1 MIGKY
6 RAGVVPDADPAPEIA
21 MQFDGLAATV
31 RQRIDRVEV
40 SAALE
45 DVWERVRALNRFVT
59 ESEPWRLAKDEAA
72 AVELDVVLYTLAEG
86 LRVVSVLLHPWV
98 PESAERLL
106 AALGR
111 EDLSLETAALGGVG
125 GGATPR
131 GGCPRP
137 PRPDRG
143 SATGTT
149 SSTTPACTARCGCI
163 RPTRCISNLLKDV
176 RRSGAK

>member
-6 RAGVVPDADPAPEIA
+6 RGGIVPDADPAPEIA

-45 DVWERVRALNRFVT
+45 DVWERVRALNRYVT
-59 ESEPWRLAKDEAA
+59 ESEPWQLAKDDGA

-86 LRVVSVLLHPWV
+86 LRVVSVLLHPWM

-111 EDLSLETAALGGVG
+111 EDLSLEAAQLGAVA
-125 GGATPR
+125 GGATLGELGQLFPR
-131 GGCPRP
+131 VEPR
-137 PRPDRG
+137 
-143 SATGTT
+143 AEA
-149 SSTTPACTARCGCI
+149 PA
-163 RPTRCISNLLKDV
+163 
-176 RRSGAK
+176 